1 MSPKANQ
8 EIVIETTDAS
18 FMDWF
23 PDAIGCFGTVVILI
37 AYLLLQTRKI
47 SPHSFLFSILNVV
60 GGLMIIISLLYDWN
74 LAAAFM
80 EVSWVIISAYGVFKI
95 FYPRGF
101 KGRRR
106 KLTKR
111 SADFHLQSNTEKN
124 FLSRTDLP

>member
-60 GGLMIIISLLYDWN
+60 GASCSISLLYDWN

-80 EVSWVIISAYGVFKI
+80 EVVGY
-95 FYPRGF
+95 Y
-101 KGRRR
+101 
-106 KLTKR
+106 
-111 SADFHLQSNTEKN
+111 
-124 FLSRTDLP
+124 